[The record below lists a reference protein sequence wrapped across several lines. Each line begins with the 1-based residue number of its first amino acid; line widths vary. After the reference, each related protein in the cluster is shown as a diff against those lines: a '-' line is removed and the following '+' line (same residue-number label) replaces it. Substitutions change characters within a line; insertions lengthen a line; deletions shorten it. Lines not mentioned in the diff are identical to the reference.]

1 MPILEA
7 RKLQSDLEP
16 SSGGTPMPVQLGAWL
31 AHAADAYARG
41 VVLGLPAPL
50 LVPAILF
57 SAGLTVLGIRAIQLA
72 FQARTR
78 PR

>member
-1 MPILEA
+1 MPAQVL
-7 RKLQSDLEP
+7 SC
-16 SSGGTPMPVQLGAWL
+16 L

-41 VVLGLPAPL
+41 MVLGLPAPL

-57 SAGLTVLGIRAIQLA
+57 SAGLTVLGIRAIRLA
-72 FQARTR
+72 FQAMAR